1 MSETKNLKILFYCL
15 DAWGQINPCIGV
27 AEQLQQRGHEIIF
40 MLKPTF
46 KGKLLKY
53 GFKEE
58 VLKVQEDDKISE
70 ENGDEKEN
78 ISNHAK
84 MLTKVGM
91 FDDISNVEKLKILGK
106 HEPYVLKEKYLDPQI
121 KEIIERNKP
130 DIIITAFLAC
140 APFLTAGCPW
150 VSLVPSNPLL
160 VYHDERAPPTCSGK
174 N

>member
-1 MSETKNLKILFYCL
+1 MSEKKNLKILFYCL
-15 DAWGQINPCIGV
+15 DAWGQINPCVGV
-27 AEQLQQRGHEIIF
+27 AEQLQQRGHEILF

-46 KGKLLKY
+46 KGKLFKY

-58 VLKVQEDDKISE
+58 ILKVQEDNKTSE
-70 ENGDEKEN
+70 KNFHEKEN
-78 ISNHAK
+78 VSNHAK
-84 MLTKVGM
+84 MLAQVGL
-91 FDDISNVEKLKILGK
+91 FNDISNLEKLKILAN

-140 APFLTAGCPW
+140 APILTAGCPW
-150 VSLVPSNPLL
+150 VNLVPSNPLL